1 MEVSGALAK
10 ATAVSTNDFSSSGLI
25 AYSIGLLGEKDF
37 IAIMAPAANELGFVI
52 GGRRN
57 GP

>member
-1 MEVSGALAK
+1 M
-10 ATAVSTNDFSSSGLI
+10 I

-37 IAIMAPAANELGFVI
+37 IAIMAPAANELGFLI

-57 GP
+57 DP